1 MDIIRKQIQ
10 VRIQMTS
17 EFENSNKT
25 DNVKFEF

>member
-1 MDIIRKQIQ
+1 MDVIRKQIQ

-25 DNVKFEF
+25 DKVKFEF

>member
-1 MDIIRKQIQ
+1 MDVIHKQIQ